1 MFGGVGF
8 MLNGNMVLGT
18 FRSALLV
25 RVGKERNAQ
34 ALKLPGARA
43 FEMRG
48 RPVEGYVMVE
58 QSSLGGDALKEW
70 VQLAFSYVRTLPPK
84 SPKSDPKAKKRG
96 RRS

>member
-8 MLNGNMVLGT
+8 MLNGNMVVGT
-18 FRSALLV
+18 FRDALLA

-58 QSSLGGDALKEW
+58 QSSLGGDALNDW
-70 VQLAFSYVRTLPPK
+70 VRLAVSYVRTLPPK
-84 SPKSDPKAKKRG
+84 PSKPEPKVKKG
-96 RRS
+96 GKK